1 MREVAAF
8 GMVSKV
14 LTINCGP
21 HLLTF
26 LFQVSDSLVRM
37 DFTSLLVRFKPNI
50 LNQIEVTFNLL
61 FIFCENILHVL
72 PHDLSY

>member
-14 LTINCGP
+14 LTINCDP

-37 DFTSLLVRFKPNI
+37 GFTSHLIHFKPNI
-50 LNQIEVTFNLL
+50 FNNIEVTFNLL